1 MPESGGMMG
10 ALPFQKG
17 AMWWRFLFMSVG
29 RGGRLGPPRF

>member
-17 AMWWRFLFMSVG
+17 GNVVEVPFHERWK
-29 RGGRLGPPRF
+29 GGAAWPS